1 MPKIA
6 IIGAGS
12 VVFTRRLLGDVL
24 SFPSIRDSE
33 ISLMDIDAE
42 RLEMISA
49 LGERMAKDSGTGARI
64 EATSDRERSLEGAD
78 YVITTIRVGDDDAVD
93 RGIPQRYGV
102 DQAVGDTI
110 GPGGVIKALRTV
122 PVLIDICRDME
133 RLCPEA
139 WLLNYTNPMAIA
151 CWAISDATSIQNV
164 GLCHSVQNTARQL
177 SEYIGANLSD
187 VSFWTAGINHMAWYL
202 RLENQGSDAYPALR
216 AAMDDPQIF
225 VKDPVR
231 FEVMRHF
238 GYFVSESTRHMS
250 EYVPYFRGEPGRME
264 RFGLAPFDVGA
275 RAQQRRVDSH
285 YQAISDELASDT
297 PMSPQRT
304 NEYAAYIMDSMETGT
319 PRRVNVNMRN
329 SGLISNLPEGSC
341 VEVPCMVDDLG
352 VHPSHVGDL
361 PDQCAGLIQSNI
373 NLHRLTVKSIMEGD
387 REAAIHAA
395 MLDPLTASILSLSEI
410 RAMMG
415 EMFDAQPEYFAS

>member
-33 ISLMDIDAE
+33 IWLMDVDPE

-64 EATSDRERSLEGAD
+64 EATSDREKSLDGAD
-78 YVITTIRVGDDDAVD
+78 YVITTIRVGDDDEVD
-93 RGIPQRYGV
+93 RGIPQQYGV

-122 PVLIDICRDME
+122 PVLMDICKDME
-133 RLCPEA
+133 RLCPDA

-151 CWAISDATSIQNV
+151 CWAINDATSIRNV
-164 GLCHSVQNTARQL
+164 GLCHSVQNTARQV
-177 SEYIGANLSD
+177 SEYIGADLSQ
-187 VSFWTAGINHMAWYL
+187 VSYWTAGINHMAWYL
-202 RLENQGSDAYPALR
+202 RFEHQGQDAYPALR
-216 AAMDDPQIF
+216 AAMDDQQTCL
-225 VKDPVR
+225 KDPVR

-250 EYVPYFRGEPGRME
+250 EYVPYFRAEPARME

-285 YQAISDELASDT
+285 YDAIRDELASDT
-297 PMSPQRT
+297 QMSPTRT

-319 PRRVNVNMRN
+319 PRRVNVNVRN
-329 SGLISNLPEGSC
+329 SGLITNLPEGSC
-341 VEVPCMVDDLG
+341 VEVPCMIDDLG

-361 PDQCAGLIQSNI
+361 PDQCAALIQSNV
-373 NLHRLTVKSIMEGD
+373 NVHRLAVKSILEGD

-395 MLDPLTASILSLSEI
+395 MLDPLTASILPLSDI
-410 RAMMG
+410 REMMG
-415 EMFDAQPEYFAS
+415 RMFDAQPEFFAP